1 MDKLTKKPVL
11 HLLKEVGLS
20 DFEIRHNLQ
29 HADFFYFNIPTILN
43 SSVAKQPL
51 PRFTTENFHQRQDCS
66 ILTLY
71 VQIKRNYLGVLIQ

>member
-43 SSVAKQPL
+43 SSVSKPTSTSFYNRKL
-51 PRFTTENFHQRQDCS
+51 SSNSF
-66 ILTLY
+66 
-71 VQIKRNYLGVLIQ
+71 GVCKSL